1 VSFSPDGGSIVF
13 AVRNADET
21 RDLWTA
27 RADGSEAAAL
37 TKDPE
42 REESPRWSPDGRWI
56 LFLAGDRTRKL
67 RVVRPDGS
75 GARDLALHGLD
86 VDGRF
91 CWSPEGDRIAFFA
104 VPAGQRRNGLETPA
118 RLYTVGLDGGA
129 PRPVTKEA
137 ARRYNPTWSRKG
149 AIAFDA
155 HAEGAWESDD
165 GLWEIWSMDS
175 RGGEPR
181 RLTSNRVNDW
191 GPAYSPDG
199 SRIAWCRGENDK
211 YEIWLM
217 DADGGG
223 AQRVTRLVYDGPA
236 PGEPG
241 GTSAR
246 EASASPT
253 PPPR

>member
-1 VSFSPDGGSIVF
+1 
-13 AVRNADET
+13 
-21 RDLWTA
+21 
-27 RADGSEAAAL
+27 
-37 TKDPE
+37 
-42 REESPRWSPDGRWI
+42 
-56 LFLAGDRTRKL
+56 
-67 RVVRPDGS
+67 
-75 GARDLALHGLD
+75 
-86 VDGRF
+86 
-91 CWSPEGDRIAFFA
+91 
-104 VPAGQRRNGLETPA
+104 
-118 RLYTVGLDGGA
+118 
-129 PRPVTKEA
+129 
-137 ARRYNPTWSRKG
+137 
-149 AIAFDA
+149 
-155 HAEGAWESDD
+155 
-165 GLWEIWSMDS
+165 MDS